1 MIRDVSFGQYYPSGS
16 VVHRLDPRMKLLMM
30 IAYVVLI
37 FFVKSYAGYLAFAVF
52 VVATALIAKIPL
64 KALFRSIKAVLFLV
78 IFVSIINVLFYKGE
92 GEALWAWWRI
102 AIYPQG
108 IVFATK
114 MALRLLLLVI
124 GPAILTYTTT
134 PMELTNAIE
143 SLLSPLKI
151 VKFPVHDLAI
161 IMSIALRMVPTL
173 MEETDKIT
181 LAQKARG
188 AALDTGSVFSRIKA
202 MVPILVPLF
211 VGAFRRADELALAME
226 ARCYNATPNRT
237 RYRVLKLKGA
247 DFFFCFLFLAFF
259 AAILL
264 DYVLTPAWTPK
275 WDFLDGFYDAAI
287 CYLFG
292 FTL

>member
-1 MIRDVSFGQYYPSGS
+1 MIRDVSFGQYYPTGS
-16 VVHRLDPRMKLLMM
+16 VVHRLDPRMKLLIM

-37 FFVKSYAGYLAFAVF
+37 FFVKSYVGYLAFLLF
-52 VVATALIAKIPL
+52 VITTALIAKIPL
-64 KALFRSIKAVLFLV
+64 KALFRSVKAVLFLV
-78 IFVSIINVLFYKGE
+78 LFVSVINVLFYKGE
-92 GEALWAWWRI
+92 SEPLWAWWKI
-102 AIYPQG
+102 NIYAEG

-114 MALRLLLLVI
+114 MALRLILLVI

-143 SLLSPLKI
+143 SLLSPLKLI
-151 VKFPVHDLAI
+151 KFPVHDLAI

-173 MEETDKIT
+173 MEETDKIS

-237 RYRVLKLKGA
+237 RYRVLKLKGV
-247 DFFFCFLFLAFF
+247 DFLFCFLFLAFF

-264 DYVLTPAWTPK
+264 DYILTPDWTAK
-275 WDFLDGFYDAAI
+275 WSFIEGFYDTAV